1 MDLKQLLDSITPEVY
16 ESLKRAIEIGK
27 WPDGRVLGEGQKELC
42 MQAVIA
48 YDERKPLEQRT
59 VHQRCQNQHQLNG
72 KTNVSRSLRS
82 SVKNGSQ
89 LRY

>member
-1 MDLKQLLDSITPEVY
+1 LASSNDLNKGSQHGFKTTSRQY

-59 VHQRCQNQHQLNG
+59 GYVPP
-72 KTNVSRSLRS
+72 KVSACAPEVPESTPIKW
-82 SVKNGSQ
+82 KN
-89 LRY
+89 

>member
-59 VHQRCQNQHQLNG
+59 GYVPP
-72 KTNVSRSLRS
+72 KVSDCAPEVPESTPIKW
-82 SVKNGSQ
+82 KN
-89 LRY
+89 